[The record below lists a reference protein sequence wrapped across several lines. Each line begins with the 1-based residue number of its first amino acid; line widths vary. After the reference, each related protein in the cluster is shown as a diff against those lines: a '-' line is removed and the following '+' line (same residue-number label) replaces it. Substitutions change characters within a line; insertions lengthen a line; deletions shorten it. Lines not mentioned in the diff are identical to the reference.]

1 MLSAEADKTCRDLD
15 NYGYYEKTELNILY
29 TLKVSNKH
37 KAEFCTRVP
46 VHWNRYKRPN
56 NTLQLTEEN
65 AMVKKRKQRKCN
77 GYSLVHRYTRTQ
89 LKAAMKDIVPQ
100 RIFKPRSN
108 KVFFLSSFV
117 VLFLLR
123 YFWNINLSMSFLW
136 LKLFRCCKLFVGILL
151 GSCKRRYE
159 NQAKVMGVTE
169 FRWITCLQ
177 KLIISPVFISRTL
190 SCYSVL
196 GSISTAGN
204 QA

>member
-1 MLSAEADKTCRDLD
+1 MADSDFASKSKSEWKFLGVHCWWSAYIFEGPRYLYYETIIGWFSWYPELLRARWVLSAEADKTCRDLD

-37 KAEFCTRVP
+37 KAGFCTRVP

-108 KVFFLSSFV
+108 KVYFYR
-117 VLFLLR
+117 VL
-123 YFWNINLSMSFLW
+123 
-136 LKLFRCCKLFVGILL
+136 
-151 GSCKRRYE
+151 
-159 NQAKVMGVTE
+159 
-169 FRWITCLQ
+169 
-177 KLIISPVFISRTL
+177 
-190 SCYSVL
+190 
-196 GSISTAGN
+196 
-204 QA
+204 

>member
-37 KAEFCTRVP
+37 KAGFCTRVP

-136 LKLFRCCKLFVGILL
+136 FYLGVVNFLLEYCWAAVNGVMKIKPKLWEWLNSDGSHACKNLSSRLCSFLVH
-151 GSCKRRYE
+151 YH
-159 NQAKVMGVTE
+159 VTQ
-169 FRWITCLQ
+169 C
-177 KLIISPVFISRTL
+177 
-190 SCYSVL
+190 
-196 GSISTAGN
+196 
-204 QA
+204 